1 MEQLVAQLDR
11 VGAQRAAGDVEGLV
25 EVVRRGVRALLAPE
39 GVHRL
44 LAMDAMLRSERQQLH
59 QLARL
64 LQSPGPVR
72 DGVTVGHGAEASK
85 QFDPRLRH
93 TDTG

>member
-11 VGAQRAAGDVEGLV
+11 VGAERAAGDVEGLV
-25 EVVRRGVRALLAPE
+25 EVVRRGVRAFSRQKVSIACS
-39 GVHRL
+39 RWS
-44 LAMDAMLRSERQQLH
+44 AMLRSEREQLH

-85 QFDPRLRH
+85 EFDPRFRH